1 MNNHSKDPFKEEKL
15 KQLQLW
21 FYLIPFIGIF
31 PSFWTLYKNK
41 ATKPEKSVS
50 RLSLNLGLSWL
61 LIYSLFWLGSFSTS
75 SEILSFRLLFGNSL
89 LTSAYFI
96 ISFVLMIQVWQG
108 KNPRFSGMEN
118 MKVFLKMMKISKSHN
133 SK

>member
-1 MNNHSKDPFKEEKL
+1 MNNQSKDPFKEEKL

-21 FYLIPFIGIF
+21 FYLRPFIGIF
-31 PSFWTLYKNK
+31 QSFWTLYQNK
-41 ATKPEKSVS
+41 ATNKEKSVS

-89 LTSAYFI
+89 LTSGYFI
-96 ISFVLMIQVWQG
+96 ISFILMIQVWQG
-108 KNPRFSGMEN
+108 KKPSFSGMEN
-118 MKVFLKMMKISKSHN
+118 IALRERQKAKGKSQI
-133 SK
+133 